1 MFQPR
6 IVRRQTGTPQ
16 EGEKRINPYFGG
28 GTGLSS
34 LQKIFS
40 QFMDAPGEV
49 KIDELRDKAYSYY
62 YNELLRGTGYPG
74 PDQLKSARDQANIL
88 ADQTVQTYLSN
99 FKEAAED
106 PILKY
111 RDRFSEDDEY
121 GFPSKVLRR
130 EERFGRELLEDPKF
144 FGPNSMLDM
153 RAYNKVRF
161 GPDAPTNK
169 YLMSLPKETRDAVMK
184 KFISQDAQFDI
195 QDAEAA
201 ALSQLR
207 RRGLSMA
214 EGGSVEEDAVGIA
227 SGLDEET
234 PPGDPSKDGIAKVSP
249 EQYVQLM
256 NDVRGDEVP
265 MEGRVQ
271 ELAGVVGEK
280 DAQATPLSVLALVQP
295 VFEMQEQQGIA
306 QAPGADQMM
315 AQAQVQPQMAMGAQG
330 PMMMNQGG
338 IVHRFNGSSP
348 LAEGQAGALEMYPF
362 LSNLYGADTVKGAFD
377 AGMLT
382 GSAQGS
388 GEPSLI
394 YNLGTKTTPEA
405 EYASIQ
411 NFLGGPRKSNMP
423 LITAATLIKEGLS
436 LAGGKDPIETAG
448 DTALGLIGAK
458 VQEDTAQKNFD
469 QQLKMLAYNASVTKN
484 AALTK
489 ATSDMQINAINKRY
503 DFFTNKE
510 LEKIKQEG
518 QGMKDPEIYIKLDEN
533 NQIVDFTVED
543 LKSPQG
549 VENIQKMLNGGYIP
563 YSVYTKQ
570 SPTIN
575 LNIPGITEGGS
586 QTSGAI
592 SGFFENIGM
601 KDGGEIV
608 KRSQGS
614 DQGGEQS
621 GNKIITTTGKV
632 IDLDA
637 LPSGPPS
644 LAEQEMAG
652 GIMFVDEQNMGKYEA
667 KFQEGEQLFDR
678 LIDARDLILENP
690 DVVGFLA
697 EMQQKLGPMALN
709 LNTIFERFTGT
720 DALESLSPGL
730 VEQLRDP
737 DLQRIDRLQ
746 QEITDKYAAYMQR
759 PLSVRDR
766 VAKILEQYRGKLKIE
781 GFTDPT
787 VAINALD
794 DVIGAV
800 AEQQDF
806 YKKIMKKDY
815 LGSFTEKA
823 TSPTIIAREYGVKPF
838 DQRVI
843 QAQEAIK
850 LYPDR
855 KMDILMLLEQ
865 DLKGE

>member
-1 MFQPR
+1 
-6 IVRRQTGTPQ
+6 
-16 EGEKRINPYFGG
+16 
-28 GTGLSS
+28 
-34 LQKIFS
+34 
-40 QFMDAPGEV
+40 
-49 KIDELRDKAYSYY
+49 
-62 YNELLRGTGYPG
+62 
-74 PDQLKSARDQANIL
+74 
-88 ADQTVQTYLSN
+88 
-99 FKEAAED
+99 
-106 PILKY
+106 
-111 RDRFSEDDEY
+111 
-121 GFPSKVLRR
+121 
-130 EERFGRELLEDPKF
+130 
-144 FGPNSMLDM
+144 
-153 RAYNKVRF
+153 
-161 GPDAPTNK
+161 
-169 YLMSLPKETRDAVMK
+169 
-184 KFISQDAQFDI
+184 
-195 QDAEAA
+195 
-201 ALSQLR
+201 
-207 RRGLSMA
+207 
-214 EGGSVEEDAVGIA
+214 
-227 SGLDEET
+227 
-234 PPGDPSKDGIAKVSP
+234 
-249 EQYVQLM
+249 
-256 NDVRGDEVP
+256 
-265 MEGRVQ
+265 
-271 ELAGVVGEK
+271 
-280 DAQATPLSVLALVQP
+280 
-295 VFEMQEQQGIA
+295 
-306 QAPGADQMM
+306 
-315 AQAQVQPQMAMGAQG
+315 
-330 PMMMNQGG
+330 
-338 IVHRFNGSSP
+338 
-348 LAEGQAGALEMYPF
+348 
-362 LSNLYGADTVKGAFD
+362 
-377 AGMLT
+377 
-382 GSAQGS
+382 
-388 GEPSLI
+388 
-394 YNLGTKTTPEA
+394 
-405 EYASIQ
+405 
-411 NFLGGPRKSNMP
+411 
-423 LITAATLIKEGLS
+423 
-436 LAGGKDPIETAG
+436 
-448 DTALGLIGAK
+448 GAK
-458 VQEDTAQKNFD
+458 VQEDAAQKDFD
-469 QQLKMLAYNASVTKN
+469 QKLKLMAYNASATKN
-484 AALTK
+484 AALSK
-489 ATSDMQINAINKRY
+489 ATTDMQVNAINKRY

-510 LEKIKQEG
+510 IEKIKQEG
-518 QGMKDPEIYIKLDEN
+518 QGMRDPEIYIKLDKSGN
-533 NQIVDFTVED
+533 IADFTVED
-543 LKSPQG
+543 LKNPQG
-549 VENIQKMLNGGYIP
+549 VKNIQEMLNNGYIP

-575 LNIPGITEGGS
+575 LNIPGITDGGGS

-592 SGFFENIGM
+592 SGFFEGM
-601 KDGGEIV
+601 GLKDGGEIV

-614 DQGGEQS
+614 NQGGEQS

-667 KFQEGEQLFDR
+667 KFQEGEQLFER
-678 LIDARDLILENP
+678 LIDARDLILDNP

-709 LNTIFERFTGT
+709 LNTMFERFTGT

-855 KMDILMLLEQ
+855 KMDILMLLEE

>member
-1 MFQPR
+1 MNAVMKRPMFQPR
-6 IVRRQTGTPQ
+6 IVRRQEGTPQ
-16 EGEKRINPYFGG
+16 GGEKSVDPYFGSG
-28 GTGLSS
+28 STGLSS
-34 LQKIFS
+34 LQKFFT
-40 QFMDAPGEV
+40 QFMDAPEKV
-49 KIDELRDKAYSYY
+49 RLDEIRDNAYSYY
-62 YNELLRGTGYPG
+62 YNELLKGTDYPG

-88 ADQTVQTYLSN
+88 ADQTVQTFISN
-99 FKEAAED
+99 FNPDIPSQGSIDFLKNKVPSEFYLNAIKDAAQD
-106 PILKY
+106 PRPGYGERPNIKTVSDVIDPDSSL
-111 RDRFSEDDEY
+111 RFL
-121 GFPSKVLRR
+121 FPFTDFPKGRKQI
-130 EERFGRELLEDPKF
+130 GREVDELMKISE
-144 FGPNSMLDM
+144 
-153 RAYNKVRF
+153 YNR
-161 GPDAPTNK
+161 N
-169 YLMSLPKETRDAVMK
+169 LPVAK
-184 KFISQDAQFDI
+184 
-195 QDAEAA
+195 
-201 ALSQLR
+201 
-207 RRGLSMA
+207 A
-214 EGGSVEEDAVGIA
+214 EGGEIESDAVGIA

-315 AQAQVQPQMAMGAQG
+315 AQAQVQPQMAMGDQG

-338 IVHRFNGSSP
+338 IVHLADGPDERGIYEGMNVGPFNIQPDFGI
-348 LAEGQAGALEMYPF
+348 
-362 LSNLYGADTVKGAFD
+362 YGAPEVKGAFD
-377 AGMLT
+377 MGMITGAG
-382 GSAQGS
+382 QNP
-388 GEPSLI
+388 EPSLL
-394 YNLGTKTTPEA
+394 YNLGTNTTPEA

-423 LITAATLIKEGLS
+423 LVTAATLIKEGLS
-436 LAGGKDPIETAG
+436 LAGGKDPLEVAG

-458 VQEDTAQKNFD
+458 VQEDAAQKDFD
-469 QQLKMLAYNASVTKN
+469 QKLKLMAYNASTTKN
-484 AALTK
+484 AALSK

-510 LEKIKQEG
+510 IEKIKQEG
-518 QGMKDPEIYIKLDEN
+518 QGMKDPEIYIKLNED

-543 LKSPQG
+543 LKNPQG
-549 VENIQKMLNGGYIP
+549 VKNIQEMLNSGYIP

-575 LNIPGITEGGS
+575 LNIPGVTDGGGA

-592 SGFFENIGM
+592 SGFFEGM
-601 KDGGEIV
+601 GLKDGGEIV

-614 DQGGEQS
+614 NQGGEQS

-644 LAEQEMAG
+644 LAEQEMTG
-652 GIMFVDEQNMGKYEA
+652 GVMFVDEQNMGKYEA

-709 LNTIFERFTGT
+709 LNTMFERFTGT

-815 LGSFTEKA
+815 LGSFTEKS

>member
-1 MFQPR
+1 MMNAVMKRQMFQPR
-6 IVRRQTGTPQ
+6 IVRRQTGTP
-16 EGEKRINPYFGG
+16 EGGEKSIAQGLMYESLGNLLDSGIGKIKGKEEMDSYTRNLMNPEFQNFLINQIPNGQQILEVLLQGNTPENFSTLIPLINQFTAFKAKSESEEKGAIPPRDDV
-28 GTGLSS
+28 LSEEELNFLERLPPAKMPNEPRGPSTFDKFINS
-34 LQKIFS
+34 LKFESLGNLIGS
-40 QFMDAPGEV
+40 GA
-49 KIDELRDKAYSYY
+49 DKA
-62 YNELLRGTGYPG
+62 
-74 PDQLKSARDQANIL
+74 RD
-88 ADQTVQTYLSN
+88 
-99 FKEAAED
+99 
-106 PILKY
+106 
-111 RDRFSEDDEY
+111 
-121 GFPSKVLRR
+121 VL
-130 EERFGRELLEDPKF
+130 
-144 FGPNSMLDM
+144 M
-153 RAYNKVRF
+153 R
-161 GPDAPTNK
+161 
-169 YLMSLPKETRDAVMK
+169 
-184 KFISQDAQFDI
+184 
-195 QDAEAA
+195 
-201 ALSQLR
+201 
-207 RRGLSMA
+207 A
-214 EGGSVEEDAVGIA
+214 EGGKVESDAVGIA

-234 PPGDPSKDGIAKVSP
+234 PPSDPSKDGIAKVSP

-382 GSAQGS
+382 GAAQGS

-448 DTALGLIGAK
+448 DTATTLIGAK
-458 VQEDTAQKNFD
+458 VQEDTAQKNFN

-543 LKSPQG
+543 LKNPQG
-549 VENIQKMLNGGYIP
+549 VKNIEKMLNNDYIP

-575 LNIPGITEGGS
+575 LNIPGITDGGGS

-592 SGFFENIGM
+592 SGFFENMGM

-614 DQGGEQS
+614 NQGGEQS

-632 IDLDA
+632 IDLDT

-709 LNTIFERFTGT
+709 LNTMFERFTGT

>member
-1 MFQPR
+1 M
-6 IVRRQTGTPQ
+6 
-16 EGEKRINPYFGG
+16 N
-28 GTGLSS
+28 
-34 LQKIFS
+34 
-40 QFMDAPGEV
+40 APGEV
-49 KIDELRDKAYSYY
+49 KIDELRDNAYSYY
-62 YNELLRGTGYPG
+62 YNELLKGADYPG

-99 FKEAAED
+99 FKEPAED

-144 FGPNSMLDM
+144 FGPDSILDM
-153 RAYNKVRF
+153 RAFDKVRF
-161 GPDAPTNK
+161 GSEAPTNK

-234 PPGDPSKDGIAKVSP
+234 PPSDPSKDGIAKVSP

-315 AQAQVQPQMAMGAQG
+315 AQAQVQPQMAMGDQG

-338 IVHRFNGSSP
+338 IVYLANGPDDKGVYEGMPVGPFNIRPDFGI
-348 LAEGQAGALEMYPF
+348 
-362 LSNLYGADTVKGAFD
+362 YGAPEVKGAFD
-377 AGMLT
+377 MGMITGAG
-382 GSAQGS
+382 QNP
-388 GEPSLI
+388 EPSLL
-394 YNLGTKTTPEA
+394 YNLGTNTTPEA

-423 LITAATLIKEGLS
+423 LVTAATLIKEGLS
-436 LAGGKDPIETAG
+436 LAGGKDPLEVAG

-458 VQEDTAQKNFD
+458 VQEDAAQKDFD
-469 QQLKMLAYNASVTKN
+469 QKLKLMAYNASTTKN
-484 AALTK
+484 AALSK
-489 ATSDMQINAINKRY
+489 ATTDMQVNAINKRY

-510 LEKIKQEG
+510 IEKIKQEG
-518 QGMKDPEIYIKLDEN
+518 QGMKDPEIYIKLDESGN
-533 NQIVDFTVED
+533 IADFTVED
-543 LKSPQG
+543 LKNPQG
-549 VENIQKMLNGGYIP
+549 VKNIQEMLNSGYIP

-575 LNIPGITEGGS
+575 LNIPGVTDGGGA

-592 SGFFENIGM
+592 SGFFEGLGM

-614 DQGGEQS
+614 NQGGEQS

-644 LAEQEMAG
+644 LAEQEMTG
-652 GIMFVDEQNMGKYEA
+652 GVMFVDEQNMGKYEA

-709 LNTIFERFTGT
+709 LNTMFERFTGT
-720 DALESLSPGL
+720 DALESISPGL

-815 LGSFTEKA
+815 LGSFTEKS